1 MWCVPE
7 LTAEFIERM
16 EDVLRLYARK
26 LDPVEP
32 VVCLDERPVV
42 LREDARRG
50 VAMKPGRISRRDYE
64 YVRCGTAN
72 IFCIVEP
79 LAGRRL
85 TFASANRKRPAYVRA
100 LQKIAA
106 RYPQAKRIHLVQ
118 DNLNTH
124 SLKSAVAVLGALEGR
139 RLWRR
144 FEVHY
149 TPKHA
154 SWLNAAEIEASLV
167 SRECL
172 GRDRLAFLV
181 DLISRVAAWR
191 RAAEDEGRTI
201 DWTFR
206 VDDARRKFRYDGL
219 ITARS
224 RH

>member
-1 MWCVPE
+1 MWCVPD

-16 EDVLRLYARK
+16 EDILRLYART
-26 LDPVEP
+26 LDEKEP

-42 LREDARRG
+42 LREDSRR
-50 VAMKPGRISRRDYE
+50 APPMKPGRVARRDYE

-72 IFCIVEP
+72 VFCIVEP
-79 LAGRRL
+79 LTG
-85 TFASANRKRPAYVRA
+85 K
-100 LQKIAA
+100 
-106 RYPQAKRIHLVQ
+106 
-118 DNLNTH
+118 
-124 SLKSAVAVLGALEGR
+124 LKSATAVLGQLEGR

-154 SWLNAAEIEASLV
+154 SWLSAAEIEASLV
-167 SRECL
+167 SSECL
-172 GRDRLAFLV
+172 GRDRVPFLV
-181 DLISRVAAWR
+181 ELISRVSAWR
-191 RAAEDEGRTI
+191 RAAESEGRTI
-201 DWTFR
+201 DWIFR

>member
-7 LTAEFIERM
+7 VTTEFVVRM

-26 LDPVEP
+26 LDAEEP

-50 VAMKPGRISRRDYE
+50 VPMKSGQLARRDYE

-79 LAGRRL
+79 LTGRRL
-85 TFASANRKRPAYVRA
+85 TYASADRTGTAYVRA
-100 LQKIAA
+100 LQKIATRYRHA
-106 RYPQAKRIHLVQ
+106 RRIHLVQ

-124 SLKSAVAVLGALEGR
+124 SMKSAIAVLGPLEGR

-154 SWLNAAEIEASLV
+154 SWLNAAELEASLV

-172 GRDRLAFLV
+172 GRERISSLV
-181 DLISRVAAWR
+181 DLISRVSAWR
-191 RAAEDEGRTI
+191 CAAESAGRTI
-201 DWTFR
+201 NWTFR
-206 VDDARRKFRYDGL
+206 VDDARSKFHYDGL

>member
-1 MWCVPE
+1 M
-7 LTAEFIERM
+7 
-16 EDVLRLYARK
+16 
-26 LDPVEP
+26 
-32 VVCLDERPVV
+32 
-42 LREDARRG
+42 
-50 VAMKPGRISRRDYE
+50 
-64 YVRCGTAN
+64 
-72 IFCIVEP
+72 
-79 LAGRRL
+79 
-85 TFASANRKRPAYVRA
+85 
-100 LQKIAA
+100 
-106 RYPQAKRIHLVQ
+106 
-118 DNLNTH
+118 
-124 SLKSAVAVLGALEGR
+124 LGALEGR

-172 GRDRLAFLV
+172 GRDRLALLV

-191 RAAEDEGRTI
+191 RAVEDEGRTI

>member
-85 TFASANRKRPAYVRA
+85 TFRQR
-100 LQKIAA
+100 
-106 RYPQAKRIHLVQ
+106 
-118 DNLNTH
+118 
-124 SLKSAVAVLGALEGR
+124 
-139 RLWRR
+139 
-144 FEVHY
+144 
-149 TPKHA
+149 
-154 SWLNAAEIEASLV
+154 
-167 SRECL
+167 
-172 GRDRLAFLV
+172 
-181 DLISRVAAWR
+181 
-191 RAAEDEGRTI
+191 
-201 DWTFR
+201 
-206 VDDARRKFRYDGL
+206 
-219 ITARS
+219 
-224 RH
+224 

>member
-1 MWCVPE
+1 MWCVPD
-7 LTAEFIERM
+7 LTAEFVERM

-26 LDPVEP
+26 FDEKEP

-42 LREDARRG
+42 LREDARRA
-50 VAMKPGRISRRDYE
+50 VPMKPGRLARRDYE

-72 IFCIVEP
+72 VFCIVEP
-79 LAGRRL
+79 LTGRRL
-85 TFASANRKRPAYVRA
+85 TFASTDRKRPAYVRA

-106 RYPQAKRIHLVQ
+106 RYPHARRIHLVQ

-124 SLKSAVAVLGALEGR
+124 SLKSATAVLGPLEGR

-149 TPKHA
+149 TPKHG

-172 GRDRLAFLV
+172 GRDRVSFLV
-181 DLISRVAAWR
+181 ELISRVSAWR
-191 RAAEDEGRTI
+191 RAAESEERTI
-201 DWTFR
+201 NWTFC

-219 ITARS
+219 ITTRS

>member
-85 TFASANRKRPAYVRA
+85 TFASADRKPPAYVRA
-100 LQKIAA
+100 AKDRCSLPTSEAHSSRPRQPQYSFPEVGRSRA
-106 RYPQAKRIHLVQ
+106 RRSRRSSPLAPLRSPLHPQARELAERRGDRGEPRLPRMPRTRSPCLSGRPHL
-118 DNLNTH
+118 TRRC
-124 SLKSAVAVLGALEGR
+124 VAPSRRRRGAHH
-139 RLWRR
+139 RL
-144 FEVHY
+144 
-149 TPKHA
+149 
-154 SWLNAAEIEASLV
+154 
-167 SRECL
+167 
-172 GRDRLAFLV
+172 
-181 DLISRVAAWR
+181 DLSCR
-191 RAAEDEGRTI
+191 
-201 DWTFR
+201 
-206 VDDARRKFRYDGL
+206 
-219 ITARS
+219 
-224 RH
+224 